1 MTAPTASTT
10 VPHAV
15 PHAHT
20 PPVVTPTPGVVDGGG
35 GGLGSSY
42 HAAPGSDNANADNAS
57 SSSSSFASNV
67 GNLITSV
74 FVGNVLTVL
83 FLSLLWQVLSV
94 ASPFLRPITWATF
107 FAVALRVPKD
117 ALLSRLK
124 KSLRKTNGLLH
135 LCAMPFTS
143 VYDLVVSSFGSTE
156 TNAGGEASERPAS
169 DAYFT
174 WLKRA
179 WVIYAVARISGAMP
193 AAAITTLA
201 VVAGT
206 QAVAAWKHRGSS
218 GGGSQDT
225 TQAETASS
233 TTTAATTTTT
243 TPARNNARERVASPL
258 GRRSPNKTT
267 NTTPAAGAHR
277 RHSSSEELATTP
289 SKDIPSCAV
298 KPKRQLTRSNTLTS
312 LPVRLLGRAW
322 TAFDSACC
330 STLSDASLLHTLA
343 SVVLLVG
350 GAVLLS
356 AVFSLYTTMVVREL
370 RVTISVA
377 QTAVAAQI
385 RVGRNA
391 TAYAT
396 SKVLELGGKNATEIN
411 GTADGSTTEMFA
423 DLLTSL
429 GSNQEVRQWLEY
441 AQSHVDAMAARYNVS
456 APLLVELMER
466 MGGAEGA
473 DDVAAA
479 DWLSLPPELVAALE
493 QGRAAWAQVLMGDL
507 KGAAS
512 TISAAVAGASALAS
526 EQLASFADLANVGI
540 RVAFRMAFRMGFLA
554 NGVLAGSTKALVAIG
569 SGVAGAL
576 LNVLTFFFTLFYFLS
591 AKKTPIELLTD
602 VLPLDDSERNAVG
615 SALGESVR
623 AVFVVVLKEA
633 AFHGS
638 FMLLL
643 LMLLRAPLCFSA
655 SAGAAVLAAIP
666 VVPPSVAAVPAVL
679 MMEKGARAW
688 GLAGVIVH
696 YLIAMF
702 ADAAI
707 QSESGQHYYL
717 FALSVFGGMAAFSP
731 AYEGAILGP
740 LLVTGITFM
749 LKLARM
755 LTHAYE
761 PTPSGAGS
769 SVKVPPSTGLR
780 ERLQRVFP
788 SPRVAMPRAGT
799 PKPQPAWQS

>member
-1 MTAPTASTT
+1 
-10 VPHAV
+10 
-15 PHAHT
+15 
-20 PPVVTPTPGVVDGGG
+20 
-35 GGLGSSY
+35 
-42 HAAPGSDNANADNAS
+42 
-57 SSSSSFASNV
+57 
-67 GNLITSV
+67 
-74 FVGNVLTVL
+74 
-83 FLSLLWQVLSV
+83 
-94 ASPFLRPITWATF
+94 
-107 FAVALRVPKD
+107 
-117 ALLSRLK
+117 
-124 KSLRKTNGLLH
+124 
-135 LCAMPFTS
+135 
-143 VYDLVVSSFGSTE
+143 
-156 TNAGGEASERPAS
+156 
-169 DAYFT
+169 
-174 WLKRA
+174 
-179 WVIYAVARISGAMP
+179 
-193 AAAITTLA
+193 
-201 VVAGT
+201 
-206 QAVAAWKHRGSS
+206 
-218 GGGSQDT
+218 
-225 TQAETASS
+225 
-233 TTTAATTTTT
+233 
-243 TPARNNARERVASPL
+243 
-258 GRRSPNKTT
+258 
-267 NTTPAAGAHR
+267 
-277 RHSSSEELATTP
+277 
-289 SKDIPSCAV
+289 
-298 KPKRQLTRSNTLTS
+298 
-312 LPVRLLGRAW
+312 
-322 TAFDSACC
+322 
-330 STLSDASLLHTLA
+330 
-343 SVVLLVG
+343 
-350 GAVLLS
+350 VLLS

-493 QGRAAWAQVLMGDL
+493 QGRAAWVQVLMGDL

-761 PTPSGAGS
+761 PAPSGAGS